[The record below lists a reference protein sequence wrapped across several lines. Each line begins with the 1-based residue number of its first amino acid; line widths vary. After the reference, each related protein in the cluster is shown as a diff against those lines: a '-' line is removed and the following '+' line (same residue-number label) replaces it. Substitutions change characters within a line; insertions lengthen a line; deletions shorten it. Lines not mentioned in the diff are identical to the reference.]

1 MQFEFDRVESELDI
15 QRKIDEII
23 SSKKNLNEKS
33 FANNPP
39 KRELYTGGNAR
50 KHEAEIQDLLASSR
64 RKGGLE

>member
-1 MQFEFDRVESELDI
+1 MQFEFDRMENEVDI

-39 KRELYTGGNAR
+39 KRELYNR
-50 KHEAEIQDLLASSR
+50 SNSKKHEAEI
-64 RKGGLE
+64 